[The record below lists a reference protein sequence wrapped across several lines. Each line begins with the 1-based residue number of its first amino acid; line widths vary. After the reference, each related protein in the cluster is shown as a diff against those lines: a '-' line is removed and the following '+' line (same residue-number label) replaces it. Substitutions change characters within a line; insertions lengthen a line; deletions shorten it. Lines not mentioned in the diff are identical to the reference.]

1 MLLGWSAFVVFCV
14 LSFEYIFINQPWKSW
29 SKYFKCYLWKPLYA
43 GQQAVASLLA
53 WLVCGPNKKFLPNYD
68 GGNIISLAKWLLQF
82 FLYGDL
88 FAWRGFLHTK
98 IHLECAIYF
107 LFANSEFVNQENRES
122 IPIKFI
128 VDQLIM
134 GLFVFKTIK
143 LSNCTIFLWFIL
155 HILFVL
161 LFELLNMLGNI
172 CKCVCIDII

>member
-1 MLLGWSAFVVFCV
+1 MPWEVVFSTRKWSAFVVFWV

-107 LFANSEFVNQENRES
+107 LFANSEFANQENRES

-128 VDQLIM
+128 VGQLIM
-134 GLFVFKTIK
+134 GLFILNDQTFQMY
-143 LSNCTIFLWFIL
+143 NFLWFIM
-155 HILFVL
+155 LFVL
-161 LFELLNMLGNI
+161 LFETV
-172 CKCVCIDII
+172 KYDR

>member
-1 MLLGWSAFVVFCV
+1 MRCSRRL
-14 LSFEYIFINQPWKSW
+14 FIILVSLTMTWFSEKIVISTRCIHNFMSNLIKKSW
-29 SKYFKCYLWKPLYA
+29 TDSKL
-43 GQQAVASLLA
+43 AVASLLA

-107 LFANSEFVNQENRES
+107 LFANSEFANQENRES

-143 LSNCTIFLWFIL
+143 LSNCTICLWFIL
-155 HILFVL
+155 YFLFCCL
-161 LFELLNMLGNI
+161 KLLNMIGNI
-172 CKCVCIDII
+172 CN